1 MRLRMVT
8 PAVICA
14 VMLLAPG
21 VAKAR
26 NGPCPM
32 VNKINAVRAKH
43 GLAPLHYS
51 KRLANSARG
60 FAHRLMATDRFSH
73 MGIHPSSQ
81 FNRVGE
87 ALAFHQ
93 GWRPQLGG
101 TVRGWLNSPGHR
113 ALVLGGS
120 FGFVGAGSS
129 HGRFG
134 GSPATIWVL
143 QFGAR

>member
-1 MRLRMVT
+1 MRLRMVA
-8 PAVICA
+8 PAVVCVA
-14 VMLLAPG
+14 LLLAPG
-21 VAKAR
+21 IAKAR

-32 VNKINAVRAKH
+32 VDKINAARAKH

-51 KRLANSARG
+51 KRLADSARG
-60 FAHRLMATDRFSH
+60 FARRLMLTDRFAH
-73 MGIHPSSQ
+73 MGIHPSAA

-87 ALAFHQ
+87 ALAFHH
-93 GWRPQLGG
+93 GWKPQLGG

-120 FGFVGAGSS
+120 FGFVGAGSA